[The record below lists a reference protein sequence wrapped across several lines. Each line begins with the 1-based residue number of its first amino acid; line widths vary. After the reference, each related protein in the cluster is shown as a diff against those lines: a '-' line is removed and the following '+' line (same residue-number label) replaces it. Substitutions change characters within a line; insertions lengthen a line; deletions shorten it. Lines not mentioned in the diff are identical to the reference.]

1 MSPKPDVSEQRRSQ
15 ILDAATRVFSR
26 QGFEKARMDDI
37 VEESSLS
44 KGALYWY
51 FKSKDDIIFAI
62 MDRIFDLEF
71 GEAFRKTDPNSSA
84 TRQLMQMT
92 DVIVKDL
99 ERMMPIMPL
108 FYDFFALGLR
118 NKNAR
123 KYMGAYLRRFVDQII
138 PIVERGIANE
148 EFRQVDTIEATLALG
163 AIMEGTILLW
173 TYDSERVDMSKQI
186 VAGMKLLLEG
196 LRIEK
201 DSQEL

>member
-1 MSPKPDVSEQRRSQ
+1 
-15 ILDAATRVFSR
+15 
-26 QGFEKARMDDI
+26 
-37 VEESSLS
+37 
-44 KGALYWY
+44 
-51 FKSKDDIIFAI
+51 

-148 EFRQVDTIEATLALG
+148 EFRQVDPIEATLALG